1 MNDELFQVVI
11 LAGGLAT
18 RLHPLTISIP
28 KALIT
33 IGSEPFIFHQLRL
46 LKKQG
51 IRNVL
56 LCVGHLGEQI
66 RGCVGDGNQFG
77 LNVLYSFDGPSLL
90 GTAGA
95 IQRALPQLRD
105 TFFVLYGDSYL
116 PCDYFSVQ
124 KHFKIY
130 RKPALMTVFRNH
142 GQWEKSNLEFYDGAI
157 VAYDKKNPTDRMQY
171 IDYGL
176 AVFNKT
182 VFENS
187 HAEYNNLENVYQALL
202 DANALAAFEVM
213 ERFYEIGSFSGIEE
227 LNTHLTSAVR

>member
-1 MNDELFQVVI
+1 MSHSLFQVVI

-18 RLHPLTISIP
+18 RLHPLTLSIP

-33 IGSEPFIFHQLRL
+33 VGNEPFIFHQLRL
-46 LKKQG
+46 LRKKNV
-51 IRNVL
+51 RNVL
-56 LCVGHLGEQI
+56 LCVGHLGEKI
-66 RGCVGDGNQFG
+66 RDQVGDGAQFG
-77 LNVLYSFDGPSLL
+77 MNILYSFDGHSLL

-95 IQRALPQLRD
+95 IKQALPLLQD

-116 PCDYFSVQ
+116 PCDYLSVQ
-124 KHFKIY
+124 NHFKMCC
-130 RKPALMTVFRNH
+130 KSALMTVFRNH
-142 GQWEKSNLEFYDGAI
+142 DQWEKSNLEFHDGAI

-187 HAEYNNLENVYQALL
+187 PAEYNDLENVYQTLL
-202 DANALAAFEVM
+202 NTNALAAFEVM
-213 ERFYEIGSFSGIEE
+213 ERFYEIGSFAGIDE
-227 LNTHLTSAVR
+227 LNTHLTSVVS